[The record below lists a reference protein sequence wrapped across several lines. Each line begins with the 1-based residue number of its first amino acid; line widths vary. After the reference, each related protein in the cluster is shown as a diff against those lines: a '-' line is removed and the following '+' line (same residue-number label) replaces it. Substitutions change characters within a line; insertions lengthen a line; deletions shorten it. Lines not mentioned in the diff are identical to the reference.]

1 MGAGEFS
8 NVFEVSSINLD
19 EAKGRPSLTGSITV
33 NEEGDDLILAV
44 NDISESTKTHT
55 TTHTEEDELDRGR
68 VQQQQQQ
75 ILNLSPN
82 ELDKRK
88 HMKQCET
95 YRATEKARYAIKHIK
110 DTYFRDHDPESY
122 IQAAR

>member
-33 NEEGDDLILAV
+33 NEEGDDLILTV
-44 NDISESTKTHT
+44 NDISESTTKTHT
-55 TTHTEEDELDRGR
+55 TEEDELDRER
-68 VQQQQQQ
+68 VQQQQQ

-82 ELDKRK
+82 ELDQRK

>member
-19 EAKGRPSLTGSITV
+19 ETKGRPSLTGSITI
-33 NEEGDDLILAV
+33 NEEGDDLILTV
-44 NDISESTKTHT
+44 NDISESTTKTHT
-55 TTHTEEDELDRGR
+55 TEEDELDRGR
-68 VQQQQQQ
+68 VQQQQQ

-82 ELDKRK
+82 EIDKRK

-110 DTYFRDHDPESY
+110 DTYFRDNDPESY

>member
-8 NVFEVSSINLD
+8 NVFEVSSFNLD
-19 EAKGRPSLTGSITV
+19 GTQGRPSLTGSITI
-33 NEEGDDLILAV
+33 NEQGDDLVLDV

-55 TTHTEEDELDRGR
+55 TTHTEEEEDELDRGR
-68 VQQQQQQ
+68 VQQQQ
-75 ILNLSPN
+75 ISSLSPN
-82 ELDKRK
+82 ELNKRK

-110 DTYFRDHDPESY
+110 DTYFRDNDPESY

>member
-19 EAKGRPSLTGSITV
+19 ETKGRPSLTGSITV

-55 TTHTEEDELDRGR
+55 TEEDELDRER
-68 VQQQQQQ
+68 VQQQQQ

-82 ELDKRK
+82 EVDKRK

>member
-1 MGAGEFS
+1 MLECDIGQSVIWIQTRLIVEKNIHHRILFRETRL
-8 NVFEVSSINLD
+8 VV
-19 EAKGRPSLTGSITV
+19 LT
-33 NEEGDDLILAV
+33 V
-44 NDISESTKTHT
+44 NDISESTTKTHT
-55 TTHTEEDELDRGR
+55 TEEDELDRGR
-68 VQQQQQQ
+68 VQQQQQ

-82 ELDKRK
+82 EVDKRK

-110 DTYFRDHDPESY
+110 DTYFRDNDPESY